1 MRWPRRDRPRDRS
14 RTGEARVPHPENGY
28 FRDHRRRWRPA
39 QVNPSETSPGTACRN
54 AGTGTVSGTIGTVT
68 REVVE
73 TVRESLVIGSL

>member
-1 MRWPRRDRPRDRS
+1 M
-14 RTGEARVPHPENGY
+14 TGRGTAAGLVKPGSPIPETATSGTTAAGSG
-28 FRDHRRRWRPA
+28 PP

-73 TVRESLVIGSL
+73 TVRQWLVIGSL

>member
-14 RTGEARVPHPENGY
+14 RTGEARVPHPEN
-28 FRDHRRRWRPA
+28 
-39 QVNPSETSPGTACRN
+39 GTACRN